1 MCITPPLPL
10 MTPSQQLELEVEILL
25 PMARNNDAEA
35 RSIEKAEWR
44 RNSKSQVEHVHTPN
58 YRSSERVREGET
70 CGPWAQVHSNINR

>member
-58 YRSSERVREGET
+58 YRSSERASERGRNMWSL
-70 CGPWAQVHSNINR
+70 GSGSF